1 MAIKYPYLGD
11 GSPFNAESL
20 NVRFDSLMGPASG
33 VNAIGSPEVSR
44 GAFRH
49 NHLPSLVGHA
59 GRDMA
64 SIENGFSSGTNG
76 VFYRGEPPTSGTFL
90 DTETITDW
98 HQDSHL
104 GFPQDVI
111 YTHNLPTDAYSF
123 VLQNFDAVDNVDRIG
138 AFIVLA
144 NIHVLQFKPKE
155 QSPLTFPYEKLMGLE
170 LGLALKCLLGP
181 TEEITIVLDES
192 VRSVS
197 PRVTI
202 GPTAGFGA
210 AGITPHDGPGEDDIY
225 TYQDVALRCVVGH
238 IPNITDVTGVEI
250 RGTIN
255 GQYADQVE
263 VLVDKVNVT
272 IIPLHAKLLEY

>member
-59 GRDMA
+59 GRDTA
-64 SIENGFSSGTNG
+64 SIEDGFSSGTDG

-90 DTETITDW
+90 DTKTVTSW
-98 HQDSHL
+98 HKSGNLD
-104 GFPQDVI
+104 FPQDVL
-111 YTHNLPTDAYSF
+111 YTHMLPEDTYS
-123 VLQNFDAVDNVDRIG
+123 VVRQNFDAEDNVDRIG
-138 AFIVLA
+138 AFIILA
-144 NIHVLQFKPKE
+144 NVHVLQFRVKD
-155 QSPLTFPYEKLMGLE
+155 QSPLTFPFEKLMGLE
-170 LGLALKCLLGP
+170 LGLALKCKTGDVDVDTPLR
-181 TEEITIVLDES
+181 TS
-192 VRSVS
+192 VRSIS

-202 GPTAGFGA
+202 GPDTSG
-210 AGITPHDGPGEDDIY
+210 TRPHNGPGESDIY

-238 IPNITDVTGVEI
+238 IPVITDVTGVEI

-255 GQYADQVE
+255 GDYADQVE

>member
-20 NVRFDSLMGPASG
+20 NVRFDSLMGPSSG
-33 VNAIGSPEVSR
+33 VNALGSPEIDL

-59 GRDMA
+59 GRDVA
-64 SIENGFSSGTNG
+64 SIQNGFSSETTG
-76 VFYRGEPPTSGTFL
+76 VFYRGEPLTSGTFL
-90 DTETITDW
+90 DTETIRHW
-98 HQDSHL
+98 HDSGRL

-111 YTHNLPTDAYSF
+111 YTHMLPEDAYS
-123 VLQNFDAVDNVDRIG
+123 VVRENFDAADNGDRIG
-138 AFIVLA
+138 AFILLA
-144 NIHVLQFKPKE
+144 NVHVIQFRVKD
-155 QSPLTFPYEKLMGLE
+155 QSPLSSPFEKLMGLE
-170 LGLALKCLLGP
+170 LGLALKCLRG
-181 TEEITIVLDES
+181 TEEINVVLYNS
-192 VRSVS
+192 VRSIS

-202 GPTAGFGA
+202 GPDPSGTG
-210 AGITPHDGPGEDDIY
+210 PHNGPGEFDIY

-255 GQYADQVE
+255 GEWSDQVE
-263 VLVDKVNVT
+263 VLVDKMNVT
-272 IIPLHAKLLEY
+272 IIPLHAKLINY